1 MRKLVF
7 IYLLLLP
14 LVAAF
19 GQGSKSMYTEGERFF
34 AQKNY
39 AEAAKCYEKA
49 VKAGDDML
57 APERLITCYEE
68 MKDYKKAAKWAK
80 RATDDGSPTAAM
92 KLCEY
97 YMYGMGVKHD
107 PEKAIEI
114 YRKWIDE
121 TEYPRAMVGLGICY
135 QEGIGVEQS
144 DSDAY
149 YWFRNAARLGDAE
162 GQYLTAYYC
171 FQGKGT
177 LQDYKA
183 ASEWAQKAAAQG
195 NAEAAELLRKI
206 PKE

>member
-1 MRKLVF
+1 MKKALLVW
-7 IYLLLLP
+7 LLLLP

-19 GQGSKSMYTEGERFF
+19 GQYDEGERLF

-39 AEAAKCYEKA
+39 AAAARCYEKA
-49 VKAGDDML
+49 AKEGHML
-57 APERLITCYEE
+57 APGKLITCYEE

-97 YMYGMGVKHD
+97 YMYGTGVKHD

-114 YRKWIDE
+114 YRKWIAE
-121 TEYPRAMVGLGICY
+121 EEYPRAMVGLGICY

-149 YWFRNAARLGDAE
+149 YWFRSAARLGDAE

-171 FQGKGT
+171 YQGKGT
-177 LQDYKA
+177 LQDYKTA
-183 ASEWAQKAAAQG
+183 GEWAQKAAEQG
-195 NAEAAELLRKI
+195 NAKAAELLRKI